1 MTSNIDTVRAIGK
14 GIRVSETAV
23 AEIVASLPESFD
35 SKARG
40 AVAAAVHSWACGDSP
55 VPAQRTGG
63 KGGPRTDYGIGA
75 DALTSAVKRALATS
89 SDAVVLR
96 ATLSGEG
103 GGSVTIPT
111 DHALY
116 AELVKLISGDDSDE

>member
-1 MTSNIDTVRAIGK
+1 MTTSNNVSTVRAIGK
-14 GIRVSETAV
+14 GIRVTDTAV
-23 AEIVASLPESFD
+23 AEIVATLPADFD
-35 SKARG
+35 VKARG
-40 AVAAAVHSWACGDSP
+40 AVAAAVHAWACGDD
-55 VPAQRTGG
+55 VIPAQRTGG

-75 DALTSAVKRALATS
+75 DALVSAVKRALSTK

-111 DHALY
+111 DHPLY
-116 AELVKLISGDDSDE
+116 AALVKLIAGE